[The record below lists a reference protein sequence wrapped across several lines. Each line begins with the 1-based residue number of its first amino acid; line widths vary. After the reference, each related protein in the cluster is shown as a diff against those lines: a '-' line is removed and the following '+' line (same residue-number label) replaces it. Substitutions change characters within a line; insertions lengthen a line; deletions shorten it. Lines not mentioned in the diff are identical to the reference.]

1 MTASAPSPARAVMV
15 LVSRRARPGHEA
27 ALESTWARLSEV
39 AAGFPGYLGGQLI
52 RPGDSGAA
60 GDERLFQMLF
70 AFDTPEH
77 LRVWQESPARALGL
91 QALEPHVEG
100 HAVVRELSGLD
111 HWFTPPA
118 AAAAPAAP
126 PPRWKVAVVT
136 WLGIYPTVLL
146 LFVTVA
152 PWLADWPLALRTAVL
167 TVLVVLLMTWI
178 VAPTLTRWLRP
189 WLHAR
194 PAPT

>member
-1 MTASAPSPARAVMV
+1 MTTTRPAHAVMV

-27 ALESTWARLSEV
+27 ALEATWARLSEV
-39 AAGFPGYLGGQLI
+39 AATFPGYVGGQLI
-52 RPGDSGAA
+52 RPGDSGAD
-60 GDERLFQMLF
+60 GDERLFHMLF
-70 AFDTPEH
+70 AFDNPAH
-77 LRVWQESPARALGL
+77 LRAWQASPARLLGL

-111 HWFTPPA
+111 HWFTPSATTPA
-118 AAAAPAAP
+118 TP

-136 WLGIYPTVLL
+136 WLGIYPTVLF
-146 LFVTVA
+146 LFLAVA
-152 PWLADWPLALRTAVL
+152 PWLDAWPLPLRTAVI
-167 TVLVVLLMTWI
+167 TCLVVVLMTWL

-194 PAPT
+194 PTAT